1 MLKAIIDLGTNTFNL
16 IIAKV
21 KSDGFELIYS
31 EKDGVA
37 LGMGGINESV
47 IAKDALQRAQDAIL
61 NFKTIIDHHQ
71 VETVKAFG
79 TSAIRDANNAHELIN
94 FIQNV
99 AGISVEV
106 INGKREAELIFS
118 GVSRTHELISSGMIM
133 DIGGGSTEFVAYKN
147 HNIVVL
153 VSLNI
158 GVSRIYQQIEL
169 SDPLTQDQVLTIEKF
184 LENESKEFFKGRNET
199 EFIGASGSF
208 ETFYELIEKK
218 NFPECQVALELNI
231 PKLKSSLKEIM
242 FSSMKDRDSNTWI
255 IPIRKKMAPIAAV
268 KTNWVLSKLP
278 IDKLYVSPFSLKEG
292 ALFEL

>member
-21 KSDGFELIYS
+21 ESDGFELIYS

-37 LGMGGINESV
+37 LGMGGINERFIS
-47 IAKDALQRAQDAIL
+47 KDALRRAQNAIVK
-61 NFKTIIDHHQ
+61 FKRIIDLHQ
-71 VETVKAFG
+71 VEIVKAFG
-79 TSAIRDANNAHELIN
+79 TSAIRDARNAHELIN
-94 FIQNV
+94 FIQNS

-106 INGKREAELIFS
+106 IDGKREAELIFS
-118 GVSRTHELISSGMIM
+118 GVSMTHELSSSGMIM

-147 HNIVVL
+147 FNIVDL

-158 GVSRIYQQIEL
+158 GVSRIYQQMEL
-169 SDPLTQDQVLTIEKF
+169 NDPLSQDQVLWIENF
-184 LENESKEFFKGRNET
+184 LERESQGFFKGRKET
-199 EFIGASGSF
+199 ELIGASGTF

-218 NFPECQVALELNI
+218 NFPDCQSAIELNI
-231 PKLKSSLKEIM
+231 PKVKASLKEIM
-242 FSSMKDRDSNTWI
+242 FSSMKDRDRNSWI

-278 IDKLYVSPFSLKEG
+278 IEKLYVSPFSLKEG

>member
-21 KSDGFELIYS
+21 NSDGFELIYS

-37 LGMGGINESV
+37 LGMGGINESI
-47 IAKDALQRAQDAIL
+47 IAKDALQRAQATIRK
-61 NFKTIIDHHQ
+61 FKTIIDHYQ
-71 VETVKAFG
+71 VETAKAFG
-79 TSAIRDANNAHELIN
+79 TSAIRDAKNAHELIN

-99 AGISVEV
+99 SGISVEV
-106 INGKREAELIFS
+106 IDGKREAQLIFS

-133 DIGGGSTEFVAYKN
+133 DIGGGSTEFVAYEN
-147 HNIVVL
+147 HNIVDL

-184 LENESKEFFKGRNET
+184 LEKESKDFFKGRNET

-218 NFPECQVALELNI
+218 SFPECQVAHELNI

-242 FSSMKDRDSNTWI
+242 FSSMKERDSNTWI

-278 IDKLYVSPFSLKEG
+278 IEKLYVSPFSLKEG